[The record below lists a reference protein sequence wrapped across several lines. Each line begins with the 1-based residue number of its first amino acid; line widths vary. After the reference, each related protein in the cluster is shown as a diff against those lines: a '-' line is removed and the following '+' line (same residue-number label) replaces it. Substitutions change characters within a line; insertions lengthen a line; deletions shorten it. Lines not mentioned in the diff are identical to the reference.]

1 MIPESK
7 FKNGKGIKLSR
18 FQTID
23 GKNIPGRATL
33 YGSVVFVVSKVGSC
47 TYTKLFTKDGL
58 RFGIMPKNPANGK
71 VRALRKA
78 AKRIAGLTN
87 WIEAK
92 KEGVLSKEEIVTLQ
106 AKLISEMKNK
116 IENRRQHEN

>member
-7 FKNGKGIKLSR
+7 FKNGKGVKLTQ

-33 YGSVVFVVSKVGSC
+33 YGSVVFVVSKTGSS

-58 RFGIMPKNPANGK
+58 RFYIMPKAPANGK

-78 AKRIAGLTN
+78 AKRIAGLTD
-87 WIEAK
+87 WIEAN
-92 KEGVLSKEEIVTLQ
+92 KEDLLSTEEIVTLRDQ
-106 AKLISEMKNK
+106 IYQILREETN
-116 IENRRQHEN
+116 ENRLR